1 MNSHVTNLKKKQ
13 YSKTKSSVR
22 ILAENAES
30 IVDLRGVGDDSARQ
44 LLKEIMGRS
53 KLTYPLVKVFMGA
66 GDTELN
72 K

>member
-1 MNSHVTNLKKKQ
+1 MR
-13 YSKTKSSVR
+13 SVR
-22 ILAENAES
+22 TLAEHAES

-44 LLKEIMGRS
+44 LLKEIMSRS

-66 GDTELN
+66 GDAELN